1 MLNHMRFNILFELF
15 FHVLHS
21 KREPV
26 IFIKEGLFEK
36 VNPYF
41 FHTEYFPNPKM
52 LITAEVV
59 NILKM
64 QFEKDC
70 KFKRLRGDRR

>member
-1 MLNHMRFNILFELF
+1 LPISFEEKSL
-15 FHVLHS
+15 
-21 KREPV
+21 
-26 IFIKEGLFEK
+26 FIKEGFFFLGK
-36 VNPYF
+36 INPYF
-41 FHTEYFPNPKM
+41 FHTEYFPNPQM
-52 LITAEVV
+52 IITAEVV

>member
-1 MLNHMRFNILFELF
+1 
-15 FHVLHS
+15 
-21 KREPV
+21 
-26 IFIKEGLFEK
+26 
-36 VNPYF
+36 
-41 FHTEYFPNPKM
+41 M

>member
-1 MLNHMRFNILFELF
+1 M
-15 FHVLHS
+15 VLS
-21 KREPV
+21 CLPISFKEKSL
-26 IFIKEGLFEK
+26 FIKEGFFFLGK
-36 VNPYF
+36 INSYF
-41 FHTEYFPNPKM
+41 FHTRYFPNPQM
-52 LITAEVV
+52 IITAEVV